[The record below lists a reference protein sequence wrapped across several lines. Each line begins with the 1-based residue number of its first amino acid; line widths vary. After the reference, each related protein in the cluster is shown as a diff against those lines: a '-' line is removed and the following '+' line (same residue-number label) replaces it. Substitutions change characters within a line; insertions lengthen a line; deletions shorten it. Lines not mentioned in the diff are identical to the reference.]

1 MSALFFHRMRPGMAT
16 QIARCGGKP
25 LPISHAARPVI
36 FDFVEG
42 RKIYKGEVS
51 FPKSQN
57 GERS

>member
-1 MSALFFHRMRPGMAT
+1 MSALFFHHMHPGMAT
-16 QIARCGGKP
+16 QIARRGGKP
-25 LPISHAARPVI
+25 PPISHAAGPVI

-42 RKIYKGEVS
+42 RKIYKREVS